1 MANRKCCEKIIAKIS
16 EFLSENSE
24 RHGGLEIILN
34 GRKKKS
40 LLSGRTQVTYSFP
53 MSSAMA
59 QSRDFPLPLTILSA
73 SHPYV

>member
-1 MANRKCCEKIIAKIS
+1 MANRKYCEKIIAKIS

-40 LLSGRTQVTYSFP
+40 LLSGGNADNP
-53 MSSAMA
+53 E
-59 QSRDFPLPLTILSA
+59 LPLDKCHVTE
-73 SHPYV
+73 